1 MSIFQLF
8 IFTIYISVIIAE
20 KNYINVG
27 IVEYEKDELLISNYI
42 RNYTQND
49 NSDFKINIYTLKN
62 KRVLREQ
69 CVEFDLIINTNSENM
84 DVWYEHNQL
93 KKLLYIRNYDF
104 NEEIPDYCR
113 NNVLIPPTI
122 SNMLIQS
129 ILYYY

>member
-42 RNYTQND
+42 RNYTQNG

-93 KKLLYIRNYDF
+93 KKSLYIRNYDF

>member
-1 MSIFQLF
+1 MFIFQLF

-93 KKLLYIRNYDF
+93 KNSLYIRNYDF

>member
-1 MSIFQLF
+1 MSIFLLF

-93 KKLLYIRNYDF
+93 KKSLYIRNYDF

>member
-93 KKLLYIRNYDF
+93 KKSLYIRNYDF

-122 SNMLIQS
+122 SNILIQS

>member
-93 KKLLYIRNYDF
+93 KKSLYIRNYDF

>member
-27 IVEYEKDELLISNYI
+27 VVEYEKDELLISNYI

-93 KKLLYIRNYDF
+93 KKSLYIRNYDF

>member
-84 DVWYEHNQL
+84 DVWYDHNQL
-93 KKLLYIRNYDF
+93 KKSLYIRNYNF

-122 SNMLIQS
+122 SNILIQS

>member
-93 KKLLYIRNYDF
+93 KNSLYIRNYDF

>member
-1 MSIFQLF
+1 MFIFQLF

-93 KKLLYIRNYDF
+93 KKSLYIRNYDF

>member
-1 MSIFQLF
+1 MFIFQLF

-93 KKLLYIRNYDF
+93 KKSLYIRNYDF

-122 SNMLIQS
+122 SNILIQS